1 MDVKEGDKFQ
11 GKNTGKIWVVY
22 FNSDFNCLSMHL
34 IDKKPPFHYHNLDDF
49 EWDLMI
55 KIKEGVKR

>member
-34 IDKKPPFHYHNLDDF
+34 NLDDF